1 MIPGDAIILRY
12 TFGGIFQAFFF
23 DFFLYRTIA
32 VGIMIFVSKNNQ
44 VTAFRIKLTS
54 VEKTILNLR
63 ALDIYL
69 CAAVALINWSVGR
82 SVGVTILGNEK
93 TKKKTRKKK
102 AAPKRNA
109 ISKGWRLFNIIDYYC
124 IFFFFFK
131 CCDRLYIFEI
141 KDSMEKPV
149 ENEMSYTRW
158 CCGRVF
164 FFFNWISLC
173 LNRYIISAI
182 FFVIRCALVTRKD
195 FFLTVGRRIEWA
207 AVFFFLGWYMHIRM
221 ESAATG
227 IIFDC
232 VKHERLCVT
241 MAGFFSTRDLS

>member
-1 MIPGDAIILRY
+1 ML
-12 TFGGIFQAFFF
+12 
-23 DFFLYRTIA
+23 L
-32 VGIMIFVSKNNQ
+32 
-44 VTAFRIKLTS
+44 LH
-54 VEKTILNLR
+54 
-63 ALDIYL
+63 
-69 CAAVALINWSVGR
+69 WSTGR
-82 SVGVTILGNEK
+82 SVGRCHHFGEWK
-93 TKKKTRKKK
+93 DEKKKTRKKK

-141 KDSMEKPV
+141 KDSTWKNLLKM
-149 ENEMSYTRW
+149 RFHRRL

-164 FFFNWISLC
+164 LFFNWISLC

-241 MAGFFSTRDLS
+241 MAGFFFRLGICLKLRVYLPGGDLGWYSDTIVYVQCSTYGIYWRFVFLRYSFIKGVKEGLHYWTGLRGAQRP